1 MIIVGNNNKVTRL
14 INLDITALLFLDVL
28 NIIQGSGGVCNVLD
42 GGFHF

>member
-28 NIIQGSGGVCNVLD
+28 NILQGSGGVCNIID
-42 GGFHF
+42 GEFYF